1 MNTSGISVSI
11 RNSTVNLIGYQIVI
25 GTISPDLSTVFGA
38 GWATDPNVQWGSAG
52 TFDAT
57 SQLFAT
63 KAAPTTGGFAV
74 PWDRHSTSSQTITG
88 SVIDTM
94 TFGDFAGQEATPNNP
109 DAVIHSTT
117 GLSWT
122 SYQNGPNSPGGSF
135 QTWVPT
141 IEAPITVPSGTGI
154 VDTRL
159 DLFRLDPDNTGTNP
173 PGAYIGTVTIDT
185 LGNVMFAVEATPT
198 PTPTPTP
205 TNSNADTDTDTD
217 PDTNSDTD
225 PDTNSD
231 SDADTTHSDTNSD
244 TNTDADTD
252 TNADTNAKSRERVFA
267 PDPCVSRHLRHQH
280 AAERHLGSG
289 RPQSGWQFPGSLCL

>member
-1 MNTSGISVSI
+1 
-11 RNSTVNLIGYQIVI
+11 
-25 GTISPDLSTVFGA
+25 
-38 GWATDPNVQWGSAG
+38 
-52 TFDAT
+52 
-57 SQLFAT
+57 
-63 KAAPTTGGFAV
+63 
-74 PWDRHSTSSQTITG
+74 
-88 SVIDTM
+88 M

-154 VDTRL
+154 VGTRL
-159 DLFRLDPDNTGTNP
+159 DLFRIDPDNTGTNP

-185 LGNVMFAVEATPT
+185 LGNVMFAVEAT
-198 PTPTPTP
+198 
-205 TNSNADTDTDTD
+205 DTD
-217 PDTNSDTD
+217 PDTD
-225 PDTNSD
+225 PNTNSD
-231 SDADTTHSDTNSD
+231 PNTNTNTNPNTNTNTNTNPNSDPDPNPDSDSDTYTYSNTDANTNTNSDAD
-244 TNTDADTD
+244 
-252 TNADTNAKSRERVFA
+252 AKSRERVFA